1 MRLLIVHIGQLL
13 QIRPEKRQKPLA
25 GESMQRI
32 PKFENAWLLIENG
45 RIHSFGNMQVTIP
58 RADKQYD
65 AKGRMILPAWCDS
78 HTHLVWAGNRST
90 EFVDRIKGLSYEE
103 IAAKGGG
110 ILNSAKRLNQTSEAE
125 LFDHAQTRIQ
135 EIINTGTG
143 AVEIKSGYGLS
154 VEGEIKMLR
163 VIKKLKESEPIR
175 IKATFLGAH
184 AYPAEFKN
192 NHAGYIKL
200 ICEKMLPLIADEALA
215 DFIDVFCER
224 GFFSPAETGQILEA
238 GAKYGLRPKIHANEL
253 GLTGGIQTA
262 VAHHALSVD
271 HLEYCGHDEIES
283 LKNSDT
289 IATLLPGTSF
299 FLNLP
304 YAPARAM
311 LEAGLPIALATDY
324 NPGSTPSG
332 NVPLMLALACIKMK
346 LLPEEAINAMTV
358 NASFAMDEAVSL
370 GSISPGKKANLIL
383 LRKMEN
389 LSTLVYQY
397 GTNPVERMML
407 NGKWM

>member
-13 QIRPEKRQKPLA
+13 QIRPENMLKPLA
-25 GESMQRI
+25 GESMQVI
-32 PKFENAWLLIENG
+32 PKIENAWLLIEND
-45 RIHSFGNMQVTIP
+45 RIQSFGKMQDTIP

-65 AKGRMILPAWCDS
+65 AKGQMVLPAWCDS
-78 HTHLVWAGNRST
+78 HTHLVWAGNRSS

-103 IAAKGGG
+103 IAANGGG
-110 ILNSAKRLNQTSEAE
+110 ILNSAKRLNQTSETE
-125 LFDHAQTRIQ
+125 LFDHAQIRIR

-163 VIKKLKESEPIR
+163 VIKKLKESEAIR

-200 ICEKMLPLIADEALA
+200 ICEKMLPRIADEALA

-224 GFFSPAETGQILEA
+224 GFFSPDETTQILEA
-238 GAKYGLRPKIHANEL
+238 GAKYGLKPKIHANEL

-262 VAHHALSVD
+262 VANHALSVD

-283 LKNSDT
+283 LKNSNT
-289 IATLLPGTSF
+289 IPTLLPGTSF

-304 YAPARAM
+304 YAPARTM
-311 LEAGLPIALATDY
+311 LETGLPIALATDY

-332 NVPLMLALACIKMK
+332 NVPLMLALACIKMH
-346 LLPEEAINAMTV
+346 LLPEEAINAITV
-358 NASFAMDEAVSL
+358 NASFAMDEEASM

-383 LRKMEN
+383 LRKMESLN
-389 LSTLVYQY
+389 TLVYQY
-397 GTNPVERMML
+397 GTNPVEKMML
-407 NGKWM
+407 NGKWI